1 MRRNDRGEIVV
12 LVPGNIE
19 VSPEILLDEVF
30 LSLIDV
36 DNLLEVTQLQSLVD
50 ILQVDYLDD
59 FLVDLLE
66 EEGEE
71 VEQSVYD
78 WRKFA
83 LLLHGE
89 VFVVLVKEGLD
100 WAVYD
105 WEGTAEEVAIHVG
118 VVNEGLSAENYCHF
132 FEEVSDT
139 WILYLLPLEFYMR
152 LECEVSAI
160 RNKS

>member
-78 WRKFA
+78 
-83 LLLHGE
+83 
-89 VFVVLVKEGLD
+89 
-100 WAVYD
+100 
-105 WEGTAEEVAIHVG
+105 
-118 VVNEGLSAENYCHF
+118 
-132 FEEVSDT
+132 
-139 WILYLLPLEFYMR
+139 
-152 LECEVSAI
+152 
-160 RNKS
+160 

>member
-36 DNLLEVTQLQSLVD
+36 DNLLEVAQLQSLVD

-78 WRKFA
+78 
-83 LLLHGE
+83 
-89 VFVVLVKEGLD
+89 
-100 WAVYD
+100 
-105 WEGTAEEVAIHVG
+105 
-118 VVNEGLSAENYCHF
+118 
-132 FEEVSDT
+132 
-139 WILYLLPLEFYMR
+139 
-152 LECEVSAI
+152 
-160 RNKS
+160 